1 MSAAPSVSPA
11 AGRALRGARRRSGSQ
26 QARLVKLVG
35 VPAVF
40 VVVVVVWEALV
51 HLFDVPPVIL
61 PPPSAISGA
70 LVRGFQSGLFVQ
82 SLWITTVETVL
93 GFLIGA
99 VTGIVLGGIIAQLP
113 VLEVLAYPYI
123 VAFQA
128 VPKMAIAPLLVIW
141 LGFGI
146 ESKVAVAA
154 MVAFFPILVNTIEG
168 LKAADRQRI
177 DMLRSF
183 DASEWQIFRM
193 VKVPSA
199 LPFVFAG
206 LDVGAVLAVLGA
218 VVAEFVGAKAGLGNL
233 VLVLNSYM
241 DISGMFAVLVIL
253 SLMGVGAH
261 LLVHAVQR
269 RLVFWSRPPTPT
281 GG

>member
-1 MSAAPSVSPA
+1 MSDAVTEGRAAPVA
-11 AGRALRGARRRSGSQ
+11 VRKARRRLTWVETVGIPGVFV
-26 QARLVKLVG
+26 LFVG
-35 VPAVF
+35 V
-40 VVVVVVWEALV
+40 WEGTV
-51 HLFDVPPVIL
+51 RLFNIPPYLL
-61 PPPSAISGA
+61 PPPSAVGMA
-70 LVRGFQSGLFVQ
+70 LVLGSKGGYLIYHAWV
-82 SLWITTVETVL
+82 TTVETVS
-93 GFLIGA
+93 GFLIGG
-99 VTGIVLGGIIAQLP
+99 VTGILLGGIIAEMP
-113 VLEVLAYPYI
+113 VLEKLAYPYI
-123 VAFQA
+123 VGFQA
-128 VPKMAIAPLLVIW
+128 IPKMAIAPILVIW
-141 LGFGI
+141 LGFGM
-146 ESKVAVAA
+146 ESKIAVAA

-168 LKAADRQRI
+168 LKAADQQRI

-183 DASEWQIFRM
+183 DASDWQVFRM

-241 DISGMFAVLVIL
+241 DIAGMFAVLIIL

-261 LLVHAVQR
+261 LLMRTVQLR
-269 RLVFWSRPPTPT
+269 VVFWSRPRTPT